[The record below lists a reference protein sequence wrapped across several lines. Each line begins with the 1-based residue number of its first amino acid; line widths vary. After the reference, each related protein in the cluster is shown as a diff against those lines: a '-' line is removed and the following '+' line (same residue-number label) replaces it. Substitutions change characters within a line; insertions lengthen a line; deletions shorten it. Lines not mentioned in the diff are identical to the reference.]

1 MEKETK
7 MEGTI
12 QAEISASRQI
22 EDLLATETGFQR
34 ERLAYQPGRCPAL
47 AGGGDYPPP

>member
-1 MEKETK
+1 MEKETT

-22 EDLLATETGFQR
+22 EDLLASETGFQR
-34 ERLAYQPGRCPAL
+34 ERLAYQPGRCPTL